1 MSEFDPAKFLT
12 RISGMTDDELIAQ
25 VSINASSL
33 STEALEIARS
43 EADRRGLTSDI
54 QPVLFDIY
62 MNTGGFAGRF
72 ILLEEQLIFLST
84 GMRAAGGTGG
94 GSITGAIMGE
104 AAAATRNLAAAALD
118 FSALD
123 NEGSWI
129 YYLDQ
134 IEECRGVNSILRGN
148 ELEFRIREEDGSLLD
163 GVVKC
168 SDLSKN
174 ETAELAQKIIDARDS
189 LKQKNSADKNGA

>member
-1 MSEFDPAKFLT
+1 
-12 RISGMTDDELIAQ
+12 MTDDELIAQ

-43 EADRRGLTSDI
+43 EANRRGITADI
-54 QPVLFDIY
+54 QPVLFDVY

-84 GMRAAGGTGG
+84 GMHAAGSANR
-94 GSITGAIMGE
+94 GSITANIVGDR
-104 AAAATRNLAAAALD
+104 AAATRNLEAASLD

-134 IEECRGVNSILRGN
+134 IEECRAVNSILRGN
-148 ELEFRIREEDGSLLD
+148 ELEFRIREEDGSLLN

-174 ETAELAQKIIDARDS
+174 ETMGLAQKIIDARDS
-189 LKQKNSADKNGA
+189 LKQKGSAVDRGA

>member
-84 GMRAAGGTGG
+84 GMRAAGGTRG

-189 LKQKNSADKNGA
+189 LKQKSSAYKNGA